1 MKTVLMF
8 EGREVTP
15 AEMREIAKSARPLGE
30 MLREMGTKVET
41 INGKAVTPKVQPAM
55 PATKPARPSCSCP
68 YCAAGER
75 CGFSRL
81 S

>member
-30 MLREMGTKVET
+30 MLREMGAKVET
-41 INGKAVTPKVQPAM
+41 VNGKPVAPKTQLAKPAN
-55 PATKPARPSCSCP
+55 KPARPSCSCP

-75 CGFSRL
+75 CGFTRL